1 MDISPEELRE
11 IEIKEVK
18 WNGYNRDDVDELLE
32 RAAATVA
39 RLMAENQ
46 QLRARLSQVAGNP
59 SKPSPVPAA
68 LAAPKVDKNFDT
80 SAIQRTLVLAQQV
93 ADAAVADA
101 REQAQKIV
109 GDAQAHAQQLVDG
122 AESRAAEIAENERK
136 RLEEEINALQS
147 ARTTLG
153 VDVDAL
159 EVFERE
165 YRDRL
170 RHALEA
176 ELDSFSRMLAGGG
189 ERPAVHPVSVP
200 TPKSSETD
208 WAETNAPL
216 STSPASDS
224 APSTNWDPAPAGGWV
239 SNEPALAADASLD
252 DDAFF
257 ASLRDAVK
265 DEAPLGADPAQS
277 DDTGEQ
283 RKLFR
288 RRK

>member
-59 SKPSPVPAA
+59 SKPSPAP
-68 LAAPKVDKNFDT
+68 AAPKVDKNFDT

-93 ADAAVADA
+93 ADEAVADA
-101 REQAQKIV
+101 RDQAQKIV
-109 GDAQAHAQQLVDG
+109 GDAQAHAQQLVAG

-147 ARTTLG
+147 ARATLG

-200 TPKSSETD
+200 TPKGSETD

-216 STSPASDS
+216 SASPASDS

-257 ASLRDAVK
+257 ASLRDAVQ
-265 DEAPLGADPAQS
+265 DETPLGADPAQS